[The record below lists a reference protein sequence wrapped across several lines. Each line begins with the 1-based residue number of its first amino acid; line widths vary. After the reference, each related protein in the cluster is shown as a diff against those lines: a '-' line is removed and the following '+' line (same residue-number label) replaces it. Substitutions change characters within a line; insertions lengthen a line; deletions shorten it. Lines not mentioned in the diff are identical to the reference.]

1 MKMTGKFSESAT
13 QDIFRKEYNKDCDP
27 RITPKKKKC
36 AQLVCLIKSV

>member
-27 RITPKKKKC
+27 RITPKKKC
-36 AQLVCLIKSV
+36 AQLACLIKSV